1 MARVAAIQLT
11 SGTDVAANLAAVR
24 DLAQEAAAAGA
35 ELVVVPENACW
46 MGGSDGE
53 RQAVAEAHGAGPMQS
68 GLAKIAAISKVWLVA
83 GTVPLTTGDPR
94 RVRSAC
100 LVYDSRGR
108 EVGRYDKIHLF
119 DVDVPDARGRYR
131 ESAGT
136 EPGTDPVV
144 VETPVGR
151 LGLAVCYDL
160 RFPEL
165 FRRLVSE
172 GAELIALP
180 AAFTATTGRAHWEV
194 LVRAR
199 AIEDQVFLIAAAQ
212 TGTHAG
218 GRETHGDS
226 MIVDPWGVVLARR
239 PASPGVVL
247 ADLDPGMQ
255 RRVRRDFPVLTHR
268 VLDN

>member
-1 MARVAAIQLT
+1 VLPELWSTGYALDQSRELANPLNVGVFAQMAT
-11 SGTDVAANLAAVR
+11 LATQNKISVVGSSLEKRGLEVTNSSAFFAPNGRLMGVYR
-24 DLAQEAAAAGA
+24 KVHLFRLMEEDRWLQPGEAPLIMDLPWG
-35 ELVVVPENACW
+35 
-46 MGGSDGE
+46 
-53 RQAVAEAHGAGPMQS
+53 
-68 GLAKIAAISKVWLVA
+68 
-83 GTVPLTTGDPR
+83 TTGM
-94 RVRSAC
+94 A
-100 LVYDSRGR
+100 
-108 EVGRYDKIHLF
+108 I
-119 DVDVPDARGRYR
+119 
-131 ESAGT
+131 
-136 EPGTDPVV
+136 
-144 VETPVGR
+144 
-151 LGLAVCYDL
+151 CYDL

-247 ADLDPGMQ
+247 ADLDLDMQ

-268 VLDN
+268 VLDT